1 VSDAAAPQDL
11 GRAEALGGYALVLV
25 LAVLLAVWGVF
36 LVPLRIAGFPA
47 PVSLVLAVVG
57 NALLGRVAGQLLG
70 RAAAGLVGVVWLLV
84 VLQFFVVRDEG
95 DYVVHGSS
103 SVSLTGVAFLFLG
116 AVTSAVT
123 YNAVARRGS

>member
-1 VSDAAAPQDL
+1 MSDTAADPL
-11 GRAEALGGYALVLV
+11 GRVETVGGYALVLA

-47 PVSLVLAVVG
+47 PLSLVLAVAG
-57 NALLGRVAGQLLG
+57 NAVLGRLAGQHLG
-70 RAAAGLVGVVWLLV
+70 RAAAGLAGVVWLVV

-103 SVSLTGVAFLFLG
+103 SISLTGVAFLFLG
-116 AVTSAVT
+116 AITSALT
-123 YNAVARRGS
+123 FNAVSRRS

>member
-1 VSDAAAPQDL
+1 MSDTAADPL
-11 GRAEALGGYALVLV
+11 GRVETVGGYALVLV

-47 PVSLVLAVVG
+47 PLSLVLAVAG
-57 NALLGRVAGQLLG
+57 NAVLGRLAGQHLG
-70 RAAAGLVGVVWLLV
+70 RAAAGLAGVVWLVV

-103 SVSLTGVAFLFLG
+103 SISLTGVAFLFLG
-116 AVTSAVT
+116 AITSALT
-123 YNAVARRGS
+123 FNAVSRRS